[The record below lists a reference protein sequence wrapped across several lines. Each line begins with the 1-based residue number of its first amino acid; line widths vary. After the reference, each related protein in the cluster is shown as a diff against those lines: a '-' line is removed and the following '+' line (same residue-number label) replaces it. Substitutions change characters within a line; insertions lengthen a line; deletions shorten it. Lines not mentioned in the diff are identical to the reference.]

1 MSSAGYYGSG
11 EIPLPRAGSAVAGF
25 RANLAFLSHAGRF
38 YLLGGTPPM
47 LSTR

>member
-11 EIPLPRAGSAVAGF
+11 DIPLPRADFAVAGF
-25 RANLAFLSHAGRF
+25 RPNLAFVSHAGRF
-38 YLLGGTPPM
+38 YLLGGTPPT